1 MKLNCCSWI
10 IIIIVILGIFL
21 IISSVV
27 DNKKESSQNKTG
39 ISQEKNIEL
48 QKADFMT
55 MYNKINTE
63 VYNSRSM
70 AYYAVNTITKVSSS
84 NAYNLLKDNEEA
96 QRKCSLYFTYSSFSM
111 PDSLKEYQKDI
122 EQSLNELSNACSIL
136 QTYSKN
142 MAEYINTNDLKYS
155 RNSSEALEQEPT
167 KLESNA
173 MSRLIY
179 GIGEKIGIDVEKLK
193 SEYENMNNQIEQGY
207 NDFLKS
213 RGL

>member
-21 IISSVV
+21 IISSVI

-39 ISQEKNIEL
+39 VNQEKNNEL
-48 QKADFMT
+48 QKADFIT
-55 MYNKINTE
+55 MYNQINTE

-155 RNSSEALEQEPT
+155 RNSSEALKQEPT

>member
-21 IISSVV
+21 IISSVI

-39 ISQEKNIEL
+39 VNQEKNNEL
-48 QKADFMT
+48 QKADFIT
-55 MYNKINTE
+55 MYNQINTE